1 MTWYGI
7 TQDELNKMMVK
18 KSIDEDIIDL
28 TAKWIVHSS
37 KKDYSEDELTY
48 IKNFIESIDERIDK
62 WGKRKF

>member
-37 KKDYSEDELTY
+37 KKDYSEDELVYIRLNLIELANY
-48 IKNFIESIDERIDK
+48 IKNHGEIK
-62 WGKRKF
+62 Q